1 MTAVKTIALDKLN
14 KAEVKASRESRGL
27 SGEASPGPF
36 KVSVVAASEG
46 ISDVLIDAVSLAL
59 AVSEGFIV
67 VVKIWE
73 NIKIS
78 F

>member
-1 MTAVKTIALDKLN
+1 M
-14 KAEVKASRESRGL
+14 
-27 SGEASPGPF
+27 
-36 KVSVVAASEG
+36 AASEG

-73 NIKIS
+73 DIKIS
-78 F
+78 Y